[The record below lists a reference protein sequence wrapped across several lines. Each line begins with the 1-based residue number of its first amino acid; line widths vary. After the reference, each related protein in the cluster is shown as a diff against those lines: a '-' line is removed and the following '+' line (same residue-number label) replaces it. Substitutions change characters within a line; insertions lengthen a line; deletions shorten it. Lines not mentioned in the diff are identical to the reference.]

1 MGGWEQGSSSVN
13 AVGDLQR
20 RSRGRRKAAVCPEHG
35 LARSRAQGGLA
46 RLLRKR
52 AAVRGLA
59 AAETAPFSPACS
71 GPVPTAAGDES
82 DVINT
87 VTVERSADGRLGFSV
102 RGGSE
107 HGLGIFVSK
116 VEEGSSAGKRSSS
129 RGAVPGPLPAVM
141 GRPQVPPCNAPP

>member
-1 MGGWEQGSSSVN
+1 MPWEPSSG
-13 AVGDLQR
+13 A
-20 RSRGRRKAAVCPEHG
+20 PEATGKPQYARNTAWPVHVPREAWPG
-35 LARSRAQGGLA
+35 LA
-46 RLLRKR
+46 LRKR

-59 AAETAPFSPACS
+59 AAETAPFSPPCS

-141 GRPQVPPCNAPP
+141 GRPQVPACNAPP